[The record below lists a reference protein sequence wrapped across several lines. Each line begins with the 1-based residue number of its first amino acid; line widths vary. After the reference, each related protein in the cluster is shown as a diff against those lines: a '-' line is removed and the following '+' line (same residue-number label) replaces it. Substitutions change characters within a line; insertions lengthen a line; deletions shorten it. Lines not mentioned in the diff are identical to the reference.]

1 MPLEPVSQGLLQQL
15 AEERQPP
22 ISEQTP
28 ALARMTGPIFAGMS
42 GRGPEV
48 AEVRNLK
55 LNGVDGERFRV
66 RALIPEGEPQSV
78 IVYFHGGGW
87 VLGDI
92 DLQYDHLGRDLA
104 NRTQSTVVLVNYRK
118 APEHRFP
125 TAIDDSYIGLCWAA
139 EHAAEFAEPGAP
151 LIVAGDSAGGNI
163 AAVMTLW
170 ARDREGPSIDYQ
182 ALVYPVT
189 DCDVD
194 TPSYVDPENQLMLNR
209 DTMIWFWDH
218 YLPDREA
225 RTHPDA
231 SPLRAPD
238 LSGLPPALV
247 YVCQYDPLHD
257 EGVAYARALEEA
269 GVPVTLA
276 EAEGQMHI
284 YFQMANILPGYET
297 GIGLVSEHIRAF
309 IDHHSSTAPGATSAQ
324 KEATSDA

>member
-48 AEVRNLK
+48 ADVRNLK
-55 LNGVDGERFRV
+55 LDGVDGDTFRV
-66 RALIPEGEPQSV
+66 RVLVPEGEPLSV

-92 DLQYDHLGRDLA
+92 DLQYDHVGRDLA
-104 NRTQSTVVLVNYRK
+104 NRTRSTVVLVNYRK
-118 APEHRFP
+118 APEYRFP
-125 TAIDDSYIGLCWAA
+125 TAIEDSYIGLCWAA
-139 EHAAEFAEPGAP
+139 DHVAEFAGPGAP

-163 AAVMTLW
+163 AAVMTQW
-170 ARDREGPSIDYQ
+170 SRDRRGPQIDFQ

-189 DCDVD
+189 DCDFG
-194 TPSYVDPENQLMLNR
+194 TASYLAAENQLLLNR

-218 YLPDREA
+218 YLPDPNA

-231 SPLRAPD
+231 SPLRAED
-238 LSGLPPALV
+238 LAGLPPALV
-247 YVCQYDPLHD
+247 YVCEYDPLHD
-257 EGVAYARALEEA
+257 EGIAYAEALTRA
-269 GVPVTLA
+269 GVPVTVA
-276 EAEGQMHI
+276 EAQGQMHI
-284 YFQMANILPGYET
+284 YFQMAKILPGYET
-297 GIGLVSEHIRAF
+297 GIALVADTIGAF
-309 IDHHSSTAPGATSAQ
+309 IADHSAVADQPTGAGRGET
-324 KEATSDA
+324 TDA